1 MLLRLRDYLLN
12 AASWFRERALGPA
25 DDDWAEGFESMAEQV
40 RVMVIES
47 YVRIWDVAASAAFSV
62 AATIED
68 ASDAESERGLD
79 V

>member
-1 MLLRLRDYLLN
+1 MTAGELEVLLRLRDYLLN

-25 DDDWAEGFESMAEQV
+25 DDDWAEGFEAVAEQV

-47 YVRIWDVAASAAFSV
+47 YVRMDVAASA
-62 AATIED
+62 